1 MGGGRVRC
9 NILFIRCAV
18 GIIVISIGSVVS
30 RGTVVNGVG
39 GGLCYVSNK
48 VVENIHQKDKQSGGE
63 GATLLDTGVK
73 VNTSGVGPVNSGKTV
88 GVVEESLNGVT
99 GGGGETDSFDDS
111 KNRLVTT
118 RVEGFFEINKHD
130 VVKLFVLESTV
141 EFFIEKFY
149 VAINGH
155 VFPKPVLVR

>member
-18 GIIVISIGSVVS
+18 GIIVISIVSVVS

-63 GATLLDTGVK
+63 GTTLLDTGVK

-111 KNRLVTT
+111 KYRLVTT

-141 EFFIEKFY
+141 EFFIEKGT
-149 VAINGH
+149 VEG
-155 VFPKPVLVR
+155 